1 MKSMTG
7 YGRGDCSRNGAK
19 ITVELNSVNRKQS
32 DISINLPRELVELE
46 PRIRDVIN
54 ARVSRGRLSVVIVY
68 HPGASRSRARIQ
80 VDTALAKSYLQA
92 TKKLHKELGVNGS
105 ITLDSL
111 LRAPGVVN
119 LIEAEVDVEELWPL
133 VEEALTKALDRLV
146 KMREREGKH
155 LAADLAKRLGI
166 IRDGVAKI
174 RAEAP
179 NVMKRYQ
186 QQLHA
191 RIKSAGVELPMDD
204 ERLLKE
210 VVLFADRADIS
221 EELTRLASHLDQFTG
236 CLAATEP
243 VGRTLD
249 FLSQEMNREINTIGS
264 KANEITISQTVV
276 TLKAE
281 LEKIREQV
289 QNVE

>member
-7 YGRGDCSRNGAK
+7 YGRGECSRNGTK
-19 ITVELNSVNRKQS
+19 ITVELNSVNRRQS
-32 DISINLPRELVELE
+32 DIAISLPRELAELE
-46 PRIRDVIN
+46 PRIRDAIN
-54 ARVSRGRLSVVIVY
+54 ARVSRGRLNVAIVY
-68 HPGASRSRARIQ
+68 HPGPNRSRARIQ
-80 VDTALAKSYLQA
+80 VDTALAKAYLQA
-92 TKKLHKELGVNGS
+92 TRKLHQELGINGS

-119 LIEAEVDVEELWPL
+119 LIEADVDVEALWPQ
-133 VEEALTKALDRLV
+133 VEAALSKALDRLV
-146 KMREREGKH
+146 RMREREGRH
-155 LAADLAKRLGI
+155 LAADLGKRLGI
-166 IRDGVAKI
+166 LRDGLAKI
-174 RAEAP
+174 RLEAP
-179 NVMKRYQ
+179 HVLKRYQ
-186 QQLHA
+186 QQLYA
-191 RIKSAGVELPMDD
+191 RVKAAGVDLPADD

-210 VVLFADRADIS
+210 VVLFADRSDIS

-236 CLAATEP
+236 CLSAAEP
-243 VGRTLD
+243 VGRTLE
-249 FLSQEMNREINTIGS
+249 FLTQEMNREINTIGS

>member
-7 YGRGDCSRNGAK
+7 YGRGECSRHGSK

-32 DISINLPRELVELE
+32 DITVNLPRELIELE

-54 ARVSRGRLSVVIVY
+54 ARVARGRLNVVVAY
-68 HPGASRSRARIQ
+68 HPSSSKPRAHIN
-80 VDTALAKSYLQA
+80 VDTALAKAYLQA
-92 TKKLHKELGVNGS
+92 TKKLHKELGVDGS

-111 LRAPGVVN
+111 LRSPGVVS
-119 LIEAEVDVEELWPL
+119 LIEAEVDAESLWPQ
-133 VEEALTKALDRLV
+133 VEKALSLALDKLV

-155 LAADLAKRLGI
+155 LATDLLKRLDVCRI
-166 IRDGVAKI
+166 GVEKV

-179 NVMKRYQ
+179 NVVKRYQ

-191 RIKSAGVELPMDD
+191 RIQSAGVDLPISD
-204 ERLLKE
+204 ERILKE
-210 VVLFADRADIS
+210 VVLFADRADIT
-221 EELTRLASHLDQFTG
+221 EELTRLASHFDQFTA
-236 CLAATEP
+236 CLASNEP

-249 FLSQEMNREINTIGS
+249 FLSQEMNREINTVGS
-264 KANEITISQTVV
+264 KANEIVISQTVV
-276 TLKAE
+276 VLKAE

-289 QNVE
+289 QNIE